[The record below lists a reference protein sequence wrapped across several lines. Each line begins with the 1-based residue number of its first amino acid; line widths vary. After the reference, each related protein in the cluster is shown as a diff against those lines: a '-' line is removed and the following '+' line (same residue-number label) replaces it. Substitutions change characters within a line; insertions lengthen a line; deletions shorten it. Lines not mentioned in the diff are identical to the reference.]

1 MRKLLT
7 IIALVLTV
15 AMCASFAAAADTIS
29 GLSSVSKDVSLT
41 YTAVSEDKTTVV
53 YSADVT
59 WTDVKFS
66 YNAGTT
72 QWNPESHDYTASG
85 ASAKWSDGEG
95 SVKVTNHSNAAIAVT
110 VSFAKASTANG
121 TADVSVSNGSFTL
134 ASGVDAT
141 YATAANN
148 TATLTASGKPTS
160 NATIGTVTVKIAAAN

>member
-1 MRKLLT
+1 MRKLLI

-15 AMCASFAAAADTIS
+15 AMCASFAAAADTVS

-41 YTAVSEDKTTVV
+41 YTAVSEDKTTIV

-59 WTDVKFS
+59 WTDVSFA

-72 QWNPESHDYTASG
+72 QWNPKTHDYTASG
-85 ASAKWSDGEG
+85 ASANWSDSEG

-121 TADVSVSNGSFTL
+121 TANVSVSNGSFTL
-134 ASGVDAT
+134 ASGADVT
-141 YATAANN
+141 YAKAANN
-148 TATLTASGKPTS
+148 TATLAASGEPTS

>member
-7 IIALVLTV
+7 ILALVLVV
-15 AMCASFAAAADTIS
+15 AMCASFAASADTIS
-29 GLSSVSKDVSLT
+29 GLSSATKDVTLT
-41 YTAVSEDKTTVV
+41 YSAVSVDEATIV

-59 WTDVKFS
+59 WTDVAFS

-72 QWNPESHDYTASG
+72 KWNPETHDYTASG
-85 ASAKWSDGEG
+85 ASATWTDSKG

-121 TADVSVSNGSFTL
+121 SATVSVSNGSFTL
-134 ASGVDAT
+134 DSGVGSTYANAASG
-141 YATAANN
+141 

-160 NATIGTVTVKIAAAN
+160 SSTIGTVTVKIAAAN